1 MGVVRMEEYEV
12 SDEQLVQE
20 TLAGSREA
28 FQVLVERHHRRI
40 FGMARHYLRGSA
52 EVEDLVQD
60 SFLKAFSRLET
71 FQSQSSFYTW
81 LYRITKNTI
90 LDYLK
95 RKGRSPVRN
104 VEDPE
109 ENLGGVPEGRSGHLP
124 RPDAQMMKSEVV
136 EITRAVLEELPDIF
150 PRRFGPAGAGGFVLP
165 RDRGNPGD
173 IHRNGGIPHLS
184 GAGKVQRQTDATAS
198 GIRGGIAVMPRK

>member
-1 MGVVRMEEYEV
+1 MGVVRMEENER

-20 TLAGSREA
+20 SLAGSREA
-28 FQVLVERHHRRI
+28 FQVLVERHQRRI

-81 LYRITKNTI
+81 MYRITKNTI
-90 LDYLK
+90 LDYLQ

-109 ENLGGVPEGRSGHLP
+109 ENLGGVPEGRSGHIP
-124 RPDAQMMKSEVV
+124 RPDAQMMKAELI
-136 EITRAVLEELPDIF
+136 EITRSVLEELPDIF
-150 PRRFGPAGAGGFVLP
+150 RDVLVLRELEGLSYQEIAETLEISIGTVESRIFRARAKFKEKLMQQHPEFVQGL
-165 RDRGNPGD
+165 
-173 IHRNGGIPHLS
+173 
-184 GAGKVQRQTDATAS
+184 
-198 GIRGGIAVMPRK
+198 